1 MREGFKNKRE
11 RELKGQ
17 ITRSLRKS
25 WKWGRQVTI
34 FWGYT
39 LTSKLKQ
46 LEDNMIKLKN
56 FIYR

>member
-39 LTSKLKQ
+39 LTSKTKAT
-46 LEDNMIKLKN
+46 
-56 FIYR
+56 